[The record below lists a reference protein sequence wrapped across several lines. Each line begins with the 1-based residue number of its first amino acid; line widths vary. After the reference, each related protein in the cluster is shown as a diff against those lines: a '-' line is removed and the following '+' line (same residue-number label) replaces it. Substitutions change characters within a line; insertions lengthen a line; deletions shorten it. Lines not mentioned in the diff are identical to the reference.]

1 MRASV
6 RLILMLPDFSG
17 LQQQASEI
25 AYVRSSSPNHSAA
38 SRYVKSFFVQ
48 HFAEK
53 VLRPDTRH
61 HASCY
66 TQHPNR
72 VAKPLVFVTHS
83 PQNTAPPTAAI
94 PSLTPTVCHQPD
106 NTTHFYEL
114 WTTLPSWSPIIQ
126 KADGW
131 ITITNDSG
139 KKVPL
144 VLGTVES
151 HYRRHI
157 ILGKRFGKLTNY
169 LMIDIDI
176 NSPFH
181 PNNGGIDKILA
192 AMESLGLCRYL
203 LIRSSTSEGI
213 HIYFPLAEPV
223 SSWGI
228 ACAAHAALTAACITI
243 AGGICELFPNKK
255 ALNAEHNGH
264 RLPLQTGS
272 FILDKD
278 FCPISNH
285 KADFVARWQ
294 TAAAHQDEQ
303 KLRQALSGNAVY
315 IQPSTPLEPLPA
327 VTAPQR
333 VQTATTRT
341 THVIPPIAWTSIGQS
356 NEVMRELVN
365 YGDRYVG
372 HKTIAE
378 LADWVRAVAPQLPG
392 YEQFA
397 SPKSK
402 RDIEQGTWPL
412 RWAKSHFNSIYAYK
426 VSGTD
431 HNANVAHDAK
441 SRIFAA
447 LDLMCVTATIG
458 VTELFKNITNIA
470 RHCLNKGI
478 HWNTLKKYED
488 EIWAYI
494 KQTGKLGLSRGSEED
509 INSFSSEL
517 PEAEIIE
524 PEIPSRKSYTE
535 LITLRYVAG
544 IYSSVFARLHTPKKV
559 AELGGGSFVKTQAQ
573 FTSELLTAEADSA
586 AIASSALAGSQAKG
600 AGDGQRASISKR
612 FAAGQCVRIVMP
624 RGALDG
630 VETRVLAQT
639 VDVLGQ
645 LVYQLDCQRQGQ
657 AITLPAECLQAVESK
672 EKTWPGEAVV
682 RATAAQ
688 LLQVLGKA
696 CPFVGPGLWT
706 VKREEVSP
714 LAWRQLLRLVG
725 RERAIDN
732 SLG

>member
-1 MRASV
+1 
-6 RLILMLPDFSG
+6 MLPDFSG
-17 LQQQASEI
+17 VQQPANEF
-25 AYVRSSSPNHSAA
+25 APVRSSEPSHSAA

-48 HFAEK
+48 HFSEK
-53 VLRPDTRH
+53 VLHSGTKHRTFCPKH
-61 HASCY
+61 L
-66 TQHPNR
+66 NK
-72 VAKPLVFVTHS
+72 VAKLSTFVTHS
-83 PQNTAPPTAAI
+83 LQNDAPQAAVI
-94 PSLTPTVCHQPD
+94 PSLTPAVSDQPD
-106 NTTHFYEL
+106 DIAHFYEL
-114 WTTLPSWSPIIQ
+114 WTALPSWSPIVK

-131 ITITNDSG
+131 ITITNHSG

-144 VLGTVES
+144 VLGTVAS
-151 HYRRHI
+151 YYRRDY

-169 LMIDIDI
+169 LMIDVDI

-181 PNNGGIDKILA
+181 PRNGGIEQILA
-192 AMESLGLCRYL
+192 AMEALGLCRYL
-203 LIRSSTSEGI
+203 LVRSSNSEGI
-213 HIYFPLAEPV
+213 HIYFPLPEPV
-223 SSWGI
+223 SAWGL
-228 ACAAHAALTAACITI
+228 ACAAHAALTAAGIAV

-255 ALNAEHNGH
+255 ARDAEHNGH

-272 FILDKD
+272 FILDQD
-278 FCPISNH
+278 FCPVSNL

-303 KLRQALSGNAVY
+303 QLQRALSGNAVY
-315 IQPSTPLEPLPA
+315 VSPSPLEPLPA
-327 VTAPQR
+327 VAAPQR
-333 VQTATTRT
+333 VHTASARV
-341 THVIPPIAWTSIGQS
+341 THVIPPLAWTSIGQS

-365 YGDRYVG
+365 YGDRYLG

-402 RDIEQGTWPL
+402 RDIERGTWPL
-412 RWAKSHFNSIYAYK
+412 RWAKSHFNSVYAYK

-431 HNANVAHDAK
+431 HNANVARDARA
-441 SRIFAA
+441 RIFAA

-470 RHCLNKGI
+470 KHCLNRGI

-494 KQTGKLGLSRGSEED
+494 KQTGKLGLSTGGEED

-517 PEAEIIE
+517 PAAEIIE
-524 PEIPSRKSYTE
+524 PEIPSRKSFTE

-544 IYSSVFARLHTPKKV
+544 IYSSVFARLHTPKKA
-559 AELGGGSFVKTQAQ
+559 AEVGGGSVVQKAAK
-573 FTSELLTAEADSA
+573 LADKLPVAEADAA
-586 AIASSALAGSQAKG
+586 AIASSALAGGQAERE
-600 AGDGQRASISKR
+600 GDGKGASISMKR
-612 FAAGQCVRIVMP
+612 FAAGQHVRIVMP
-624 RGALDG
+624 GGSLDG
-630 VETRVLAQT
+630 IETQVLAPT

-645 LVYQLDCQRQGQ
+645 PVYRLDYQRQGR
-657 AITLPAECLQAVESK
+657 AITLPAECLQAVERKSK
-672 EKTWPGEAVV
+672 ALPGEAVI

-714 LAWRQLLRLVG
+714 LAWRQLIRLVG
-725 RERAIDN
+725 E
-732 SLG
+732 G